1 MSTQWTVVLIAGLL
15 WWPLCVRADW
25 RVHDERGRKVLEEL
39 KRQHA
44 PGTASGRR
52 STEAGADKPA
62 GPGLALDDQEPAKE
76 LDLDASALRCPAPR
90 QGVGGMVAAKA
101 QQQQWQLCRDI
112 VATELAQYR
121 YALAMRAVALTRQ
134 DRLRALEDER
144 ATLTA
149 VTDAGR
155 LHSNSNALLALQ
167 ARLVVDAQQ
176 YRTYMDAYAARLV
189 HLRALQQAVA
199 QRAVNGRSDAGADV
213 IRGGLS
219 LATLELALRAARTPR
234 RQDAPDR

>member
-1 MSTQWTVVLIAGLL
+1 MRTHWSVVLIGGLL
-15 WWPLCVRADW
+15 SWPWCVHADW
-25 RVHDERGRKVLEEL
+25 RVHDERARKVLEEL
-39 KRQHA
+39 KRQQS
-44 PGTASGRR
+44 PGVASGRR
-52 STEAGADKPA
+52 STEAGRDTPA
-62 GPGLALDDQEPAKE
+62 GPELALDDQEPVKE
-76 LDLDASALRCPAPR
+76 LDLDASALRCPPPRR
-90 QGVGGMVAAKA
+90 QGGGKAAAKA

-121 YALAMRAVALTRQ
+121 YALAMRAVALARQ

-149 VTDAGR
+149 VTDTGR

-167 ARLVVDAQQ
+167 VRLVVDAQQ

-199 QRAVNGRSDAGADV
+199 QRAVNGRSDPGAEV

-234 RQDAPDR
+234 RQDAPRR